1 MEFVVRA
8 VTEEEEKYTER
19 PDIITGIQTGYL
31 GNLMSDTGRY
41 GRGFFLNWHD
51 FNRMTIPK
59 DFKSELTEME
69 MTYRKGGEFLSCRS
83 ALIRF
88 CQTLKCYRKDGRT
101 FGLRIDSD
109 DYAYLCSIDP
119 NEKDDTFYC
128 FVYKKECLKRHMRE
142 AENGIRFVS
151 PDNTELFRIK
161 DGDSISITYP
171 DGRCVKEECRYINP
185 EHFLI
190 HGSIVWNILKFSER
204 MNELGAKVT
213 AVGK

>member
-19 PDIITGIQTGYL
+19 PGIITGIQTGCL

-69 MTYRKGGEFLSCRS
+69 MTYRKRGEFLSCRS

-88 CQTLKCYRKDGRT
+88 CQTVFFQL
-101 FGLRIDSD
+101 
-109 DYAYLCSIDP
+109 
-119 NEKDDTFYC
+119 
-128 FVYKKECLKRHMRE
+128 
-142 AENGIRFVS
+142 
-151 PDNTELFRIK
+151 
-161 DGDSISITYP
+161 YP
-171 DGRCVKEECRYINP
+171 VHR
-185 EHFLI
+185 
-190 HGSIVWNILKFSER
+190 
-204 MNELGAKVT
+204 A
-213 AVGK
+213 